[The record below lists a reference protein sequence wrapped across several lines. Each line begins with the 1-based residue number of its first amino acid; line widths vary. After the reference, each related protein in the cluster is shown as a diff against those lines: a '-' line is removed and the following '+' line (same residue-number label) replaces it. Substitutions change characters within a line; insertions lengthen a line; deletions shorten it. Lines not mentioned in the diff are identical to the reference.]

1 MPDNFV
7 HSLCTHACHKAEN
20 LPSFC
25 LGTAKSQLRPKL
37 IIYFLDRSSVRIIN

>member
-7 HSLCTHACHKAEN
+7 HSLCTHACRKAEN

-25 LGTAKSQLRPKL
+25 SGMAKSQLRQNGLLKP
-37 IIYFLDRSSVRIIN
+37 ISS